1 MSFHTAV
8 AYVPDGRLQGTPFAV
23 TGGELLSGF
32 ALNLPAET
40 VFYAFSAF
48 GITGMGGDEIPVCNY
63 RLIKKGYAGRTAP
76 RDDSPEWT
84 ARANG

>member
-1 MSFHTAV
+1 
-8 AYVPDGRLQGTPFAV
+8 LQGTPFAV

-48 GITGMGGDEIPVCNY
+48 GITGMGGDEIPVCN
-63 RLIKKGYAGRTAP
+63 
-76 RDDSPEWT
+76 
-84 ARANG
+84 